1 MKSQRGREKQQDVI
15 CCLPLLPC
23 EISGQDMLTAVLSGW
38 GVFLS
43 HCLWVHYNA
52 AFCIHF

>member
-1 MKSQRGREKQQDVI
+1 MKSQRGCEKQQDVI